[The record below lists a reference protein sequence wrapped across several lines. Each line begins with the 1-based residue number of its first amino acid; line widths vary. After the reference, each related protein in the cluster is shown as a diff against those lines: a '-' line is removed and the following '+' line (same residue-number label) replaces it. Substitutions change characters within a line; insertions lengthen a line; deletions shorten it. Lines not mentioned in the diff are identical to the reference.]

1 MFLMIF
7 GPNSVSLL
15 LKDSS
20 LINLRNKNLILT
32 LK

>member
-1 MFLMIF
+1 MIF
-7 GPNSVSLL
+7 GPNLVSLS